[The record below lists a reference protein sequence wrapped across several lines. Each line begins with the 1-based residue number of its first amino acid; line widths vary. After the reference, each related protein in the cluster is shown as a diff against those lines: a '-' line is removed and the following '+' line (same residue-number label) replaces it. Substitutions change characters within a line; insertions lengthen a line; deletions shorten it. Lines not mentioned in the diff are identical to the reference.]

1 MRPKSAGEGHDDANQ
16 TGERSRE
23 KQLWCAVIGRA
34 LQDAVGEL
42 GPGASTNGQSRAR
55 DEARRWF
62 ADNSRDFREA
72 CDSAGLD
79 PDAIRDRVLRM
90 TGAHETHSLAPSESV
105 RPDMMGL

>member
-1 MRPKSAGEGHDDANQ
+1 MRPKSASDGHDDVSQA
-16 TGERSRE
+16 GERSRE

-34 LQDAVGEL
+34 LQDAIGQL
-42 GPGASTNGQSRAR
+42 GPGGAMNGQSRTR

-90 TGAHETHSLAPSESV
+90 THASEIRAPIAGESG